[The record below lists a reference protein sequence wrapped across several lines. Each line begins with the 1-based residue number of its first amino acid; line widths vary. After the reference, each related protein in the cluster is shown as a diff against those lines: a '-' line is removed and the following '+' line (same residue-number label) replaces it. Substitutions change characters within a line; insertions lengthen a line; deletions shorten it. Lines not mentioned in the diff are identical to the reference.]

1 VDESA
6 ILTKLT
12 EIFHEVFDDPSI
24 VLTLTTTAE
33 DVADWDSMSHLTLVI
48 ETERRFGV
56 KFNTA
61 ELDELKNVGEFVRLI
76 AGKLAKAP

>member
-1 VDESA
+1 MDENA

-12 EIFHEVFDDPSI
+12 EVFHEVFDDPSI
-24 VLTLTTTAE
+24 ALSLETTAD

-48 ETERRFGV
+48 ETERRFGI

-76 AGKLAKAP
+76 GAKLAKAA